1 MAWILEARE
10 LSPYYFL
17 KRIMFDIYALQSE
30 CKKEAL
36 AGTKRV
42 PAVELLKLIGKAKHL
57 VLDAESC

>member
-17 KRIMFDIYALQSE
+17 KRVMFDIYALQSE

-36 AGTKRV
+36 AGTNILTF
-42 PAVELLKLIGKAKHL
+42 A
-57 VLDAESC
+57 AETTLM